1 MLIAVALLAACQAR
15 PASPLFAPAP
25 ASPAPRSFVISTD
38 LGNGQVN
45 LTVLSVYPYPELVRI
60 PVAVKTVR
68 GAITGPMKATVIANG
83 FGGNGTPSQVL
94 VRQLA
99 VAAVKVTAGQRSA
112 LEITWDGLDELGVL
126 VPPDTY
132 SVVLEF
138 DIDDG
143 NRSRLGTA
151 GATLQFGR

>member
-1 MLIAVALLAACQAR
+1 MLIVMLLLAACQAR
-15 PASPLFAPAP
+15 PAAPLSAPQA

-38 LGNGQVN
+38 LGNGQVD
-45 LTVLSVYPYPELVRI
+45 LTVWSVYPYTELVRI
-60 PVAVKTVR
+60 PVTVKTVR
-68 GAITGPMKATVIANG
+68 GAITGPVKATVMANG
-83 FGGNGTPSQVL
+83 FGSNGAPSQVQ

-99 VAAVKVTAGQRSA
+99 VAAVAVTAGQRTG
-112 LEITWDGLDELGVL
+112 LEITWDGLDERGVL

-143 NRSRLGTA
+143 SRSRLGLA